1 MLADAES
8 NPALKQG
15 KKFVEKLQELSR
27 SVDAFYKIAYFEHE
41 LGVLRKAKKHSEDAG
56 IADSVSGLSE
66 SELKREAARKV
77 LMTAQSYSQAPP
89 FVKGA
94 LKSWYGVVFAPFL
107 RFKIEVPRIMIN
119 TGRLIWEEIKSDNSV
134 IRSRGYRRLGGF
146 TFAVGGL
153 GTGMSYLISHMF
165 GGLTDEE
172 EEANRASMP
181 HYLRSHTFIT
191 YKRDGELRS
200 LDLTYINPF
209 ATMLDPMM
217 RAFPEIMRGDVPE
230 ATREFMTALFANQF
244 LDKQIMFG
252 TIQSMIKNKN
262 PDTDQPIVEATDS
275 AEDALYKWGRFL
287 FSEAIVPP
295 SVERIGK
302 GRDIMQLLIGDN
314 AAGNFDPIFA
324 LGREFYPAREYTI
337 KPVDQLE
344 RYLRTRSEEMKR
356 AKMLTRRLRWE
367 NISDEDVRKIAQ
379 RDVEKRKRINK
390 DMQRMFKGFESM
402 GISEGKIYD
411 IAKSK
416 NFGKRRL
423 ALLHR
428 GYMERPVLS
437 KEFQRELVGKGEDYA
452 RRLQIITDEVNKMPR
467 FIPLD
472 D

>member
-1 MLADAES
+1 
-8 NPALKQG
+8 
-15 KKFVEKLQELSR
+15 
-27 SVDAFYKIAYFEHE
+27 
-41 LGVLRKAKKHSEDAG
+41 
-56 IADSVSGLSE
+56 
-66 SELKREAARKV
+66 
-77 LMTAQSYSQAPP
+77 
-89 FVKGA
+89 
-94 LKSWYGVVFAPFL
+94 
-107 RFKIEVPRIMIN
+107 
-119 TGRLIWEEIKSDNSV
+119 
-134 IRSRGYRRLGGF
+134 
-146 TFAVGGL
+146 
-153 GTGMSYLISHMF
+153 
-165 GGLTDEE
+165 
-172 EEANRASMP
+172 
-181 HYLRSHTFIT
+181 
-191 YKRDGELRS
+191 
-200 LDLTYINPF
+200 
-209 ATMLDPMM
+209 MLDPMM

-244 LDKQIMFG
+244 LDEQIMFG

-302 GRDIMQLLIGDN
+302 GSDIMQLLMGDN

-379 RDVEKRKRINK
+379 TDVEKRKRINK

-402 GISEGKIYD
+402 GIPEGKIYD

-437 KEFQRELVGKGEDYA
+437 KEFQRELVGKGEEYA
-452 RRLQIITDEVNKMPR
+452 RRLQIFTDEVNKMPR